1 MNTTKGSP
9 HGTNRKTAIVVGVLF
24 IMGTAAGALSAIIT
38 GPVLGAPDYLARISA
53 NESPMIIGALLVL
66 VMGLALALVPVL
78 MFPIFKQH
86 NEPLALGYVVFRGA
100 LETITCLLWAI
111 SFLALV
117 TLSREYVLAGNPG
130 ASHYQTLGT
139 LILAAGTWN
148 GHLGS
153 IIFSLGAL
161 MVYCLFYQTRLLPR
175 WLSLWGLIGAVFYL
189 AEPLSALAGA
199 ELEILFGPLFLQEM
213 VMAVWLIVKGFNPSA
228 MASKP
233 A

>member
-1 MNTTKGSP
+1 MNTPKGSR
-9 HGTNRKTAIVVGVLF
+9 HGANRKTAILVGVLF
-24 IMGTAAGALSAIIT
+24 ITGTAAGVLSAIIT
-38 GPVLGAPDYLARISA
+38 GPVLGAPDYLARIST

-78 MFPIFKQH
+78 LFPLFKHH

-100 LETITCLLWAI
+100 LETVSCLLWAI

-117 TLSREYVLAGNPG
+117 TLSREYMLAGTPG
-130 ASHYQTLGT
+130 ASHFQTLGT
-139 LILAAGTWN
+139 LLLAAGTWN
-148 GHLGS
+148 GHLGA
-153 IIFSLGAL
+153 ILFSLGAL

-175 WLSLWGLIGAVFYL
+175 WLSLWGLIGAVLYL
-189 AEPLSALAGA
+189 AEPLTALAGS
-199 ELEILFGPLFLQEM
+199 ELEILYGPLFLQEM
-213 VMAVWLIVKGFNPSA
+213 VMAVWLIVRGFHPST